1 MSEMEMELK
10 KWACTE
16 APEQYKKRV
25 EQAVNAQLVM
35 KQEEEQGKLRI
46 AKYSVAGKTRRA
58 VIIAAA
64 CLLFAC
70 GTVTLANPGIWQ
82 DFLSDLGNNA
92 KDAET
97 LIQ

>member
-46 AKYSVAGKTRRA
+46 AKYSVAK
-58 VIIAAA
+58 
-64 CLLFAC
+64 
-70 GTVTLANPGIWQ
+70 
-82 DFLSDLGNNA
+82 
-92 KDAET
+92 
-97 LIQ
+97 

>member
-46 AKYSVAGKTRRA
+46 AKYSVARKTRRA

-70 GTVTLANPGIWQ
+70 GTVFFPTL
-82 DFLSDLGNNA
+82 
-92 KDAET
+92 ET
-97 LIQ
+97 MRRMRRH

>member
-35 KQEEEQGKLRI
+35 KQEEEQGDCEHLHARFRMRLR
-46 AKYSVAGKTRRA
+46 
-58 VIIAAA
+58 
-64 CLLFAC
+64 
-70 GTVTLANPGIWQ
+70 
-82 DFLSDLGNNA
+82 
-92 KDAET
+92 
-97 LIQ
+97 